1 MEWVQVGGHG
11 WGLVVEGTVLQGTK
25 TLIESRVAM
34 ETRIDGGALTGED
47 MSSFGVGMT
56 TDIER
61 ENTSI

>member
-1 MEWVQVGGHG
+1 M
-11 WGLVVEGTVLQGTK
+11 QGTK

>member
-1 MEWVQVGGHG
+1 M
-11 WGLVVEGTVLQGTK
+11 EGTVLQGTK